1 MGKAGALLAAGMMVW
16 GLLWGEKEVLAA
28 GTGKLE
34 VRSGEAQIQSRGE
47 VSLHKAVFPGEQSGG
62 GRRTEEGRDERS
74 GYEMG
79 LRGQQYHQRP
89 QRQRGHGRCN
99 PCVFRGISDGR
110 FLQSFSSD
118 PSD

>member
-34 VRSGEAQIQSRGE
+34 VRSGEAQIQGRGE

-62 GRRTEEGRDERS
+62 GGEYPGPGRA
-74 GYEMG
+74 
-79 LRGQQYHQRP
+79 RGTGGAVRP
-89 QRQRGHGRCN
+89 SCFQCRQSNNC
-99 PCVFRGISDGR
+99 
-110 FLQSFSSD
+110 
-118 PSD
+118 